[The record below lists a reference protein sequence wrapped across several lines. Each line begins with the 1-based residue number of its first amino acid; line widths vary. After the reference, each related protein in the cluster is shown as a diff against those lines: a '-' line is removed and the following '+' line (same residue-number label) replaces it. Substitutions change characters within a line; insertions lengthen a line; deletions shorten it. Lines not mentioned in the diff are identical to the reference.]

1 MAEIIEKRV
10 SFEVA
15 ELLKQKG
22 FDEWCTAF
30 YVKKG
35 KNVIL
40 QECDNSVC
48 FEECH
53 NTTLEEYNSK
63 NEYNVSAPTI
73 QMAIEWLMLNH
84 NMYFSFLPVFVNDK
98 LNSYKISVYRTTENE
113 FKLSYCCFV
122 KGGLWQGVNLTLKN
136 CLKMYV

>member
-15 ELLKQKG
+15 ELLKKKG

-35 KNVIL
+35 KNVVL
-40 QECDNSVC
+40 QECDKSVC
-48 FEECH
+48 FEKCC
-53 NTTLEEYNSK
+53 NTTLDEYNSK

-73 QMAIEWLMLNH
+73 QMAIEYMIH

-98 LNSYKISVYRTTENE
+98 FNSYKISVYRSIENE
-113 FKLSYCCFV
+113 VELSYCCFI
-122 KGGLWQGVNLTLKN
+122 KMDFWKSINNTLKN
-136 CLKMYV
+136 CLKYV